1 MALTPNT
8 LSACCEKPMESNQS
22 ITRTDLMSLEQYA
35 EKRDEFRSRVL
46 AHKKNRQIALGPNT
60 TLYFED
66 RLTLLY
72 QIQEMLRI
80 EKVFEADGINE
91 ELEAYN
97 PLIPTGRNFKAT
109 FMIEYPDPVIRAAQ
123 LEKLVGIEDLIWMQ
137 IGDHDKIWAIA
148 DEDLE
153 RSTASKT
160 SAVHFVRIEI
170 SDAMAQ
176 ALRSGAA
183 WRIGVQH
190 PVYTYEVS
198 IDGTIR
204 TSLLDDLS

>member
-1 MALTPNT
+1 MIQP
-8 LSACCEKPMESNQS
+8 
-22 ITRTDLMSLEQYA
+22 ITRDDLMSLEQYA
-35 EKRDEFRSRVL
+35 EKRGEFRQQVL
-46 AHKKNRQIALGPNT
+46 EHKKHRQIALGPNA

-97 PLIPTGRNFKAT
+97 PLIPDGRNFKAT
-109 FMIEYPDPVIRAAQ
+109 FMIEYPDPEVRAAQ
-123 LEKLVGIEDLIWMQ
+123 LVKLVGIEDLVWMQ
-137 IGDHDKIWAIA
+137 VGEHDKVWSIA

-153 RSTASKT
+153 RSTAEKT
-160 SAVHFVRIEI
+160 SAVHFLRLEI
-170 SDAMAQ
+170 SEQMANELK
-176 ALRSGAA
+176 AGAD

-190 PVYTYEVS
+190 PVYSYEVS
-198 IDGTIR
+198 VDGETR
-204 TSLLDDLS
+204 ASLLNDLD

>member
-1 MALTPNT
+1 M
-8 LSACCEKPMESNQS
+8 MEANINRD
-22 ITRTDLMSLEQYA
+22 ITRDDLMSLEQYA
-35 EKRDEFRSRVL
+35 EQRNEFRQQVL
-46 AHKKNRQIALGPNT
+46 AHKKHRQVALGPNA

-109 FMIEYPDPVIRAAQ
+109 FMIEYADAAVRAAQ
-123 LEKLVGIEDLIWMQ
+123 LEKMVNIEDLVWMQ
-137 IGDHDKIWAIA
+137 VGERDKVWAIA

-153 RSTASKT
+153 RSNDTKT
-160 SAVHFVRIEI
+160 SAVHFLRFEI
-170 SDAMAQ
+170 SDEMAEELKSD
-176 ALRSGAA
+176 AD
-183 WRIGVQH
+183 WKIGVQH
-190 PVYTYEVS
+190 SVYTYNLLVEG
-198 IDGTIR
+198 DTR
-204 TSLLDDLS
+204 ASLLADLD

>member
-1 MALTPNT
+1 MTR
-8 LSACCEKPMESNQS
+8 Q
-22 ITRTDLMSLEQYA
+22 ITRNDLMSLEQYA
-35 EKRDEFRSRVL
+35 ERRDTFRQQVL
-46 AHKKNRQIALGPNT
+46 AHKKNRQVALGPNA

-91 ELEAYN
+91 ELDAYN

-109 FMIEYPDPVIRAAQ
+109 FMIEYADADVRAAQ
-123 LEKLVGIEDLIWMQ
+123 LEKMVNIEDLVWMQ
-137 IGDHDKIWAIA
+137 IGGHEKIWAIA

-153 RSTASKT
+153 RSNDTKT
-160 SAVHFVRIEI
+160 SAVHFMRFEV
-170 SDAMAQ
+170 SDTMA
-176 ALRSGAA
+176 ADLKAGAD

-190 PVYTYEVS
+190 AVYTYDLLVEGDTRS
-198 IDGTIR
+198 
-204 TSLLDDLS
+204 SLLNDLD

>member
-1 MALTPNT
+1 M
-8 LSACCEKPMESNQS
+8 SKE
-22 ITRTDLMSLEQYA
+22 ITRDDLMSLEQYA
-35 EKRDEFRSRVL
+35 EQRDEFRQQVL
-46 AHKKNRQIALGPNT
+46 AHKKHRQVALGPNA

-109 FMIEYPDPVIRAAQ
+109 FMIEYADATVRAAQ
-123 LEKLVGIEDLIWMQ
+123 LEKMLNIEDLVWMQ
-137 IGDHDKIWAIA
+137 IGDHDKIWSIA

-153 RSTASKT
+153 RSNDTKT
-160 SAVHFVRIEI
+160 SAVHFLRFEI
-170 SDAMAQ
+170 SDDMAQ
-176 ALRSGAA
+176 DLKAGAD
-183 WRIGVQH
+183 WQIGVQH
-190 PVYTYEVS
+190 AVYTYGVLVEG
-198 IDGTIR
+198 DTR
-204 TSLLDDLS
+204 DSLLADLD

>member
-1 MALTPNT
+1 MNR
-8 LSACCEKPMESNQS
+8 E
-22 ITRTDLMSLEQYA
+22 ITRNDLMSLEQYA
-35 EKRDEFRSRVL
+35 EQRDEFRQQVL
-46 AHKKNRQIALGPNT
+46 AHKKHRQVALGPNA

-109 FMIEYPDPVIRAAQ
+109 FMIEYADAIVRAAQ
-123 LEKLVGIEDLIWMQ
+123 LEKMVNIEDLVWMQ
-137 IGDHDKIWAIA
+137 VGEHDKVWAIA

-153 RSTASKT
+153 RSNDIKT
-160 SAVHFVRIEI
+160 SAVHFLRFEI
-170 SDAMAQ
+170 SDEMAEE
-176 ALRSGAA
+176 LKSGAD
-183 WRIGVQH
+183 WQIGVQH
-190 PVYTYEVS
+190 AVYTYDLLVEG
-198 IDGTIR
+198 DTR
-204 TSLLDDLS
+204 ASLLADLD